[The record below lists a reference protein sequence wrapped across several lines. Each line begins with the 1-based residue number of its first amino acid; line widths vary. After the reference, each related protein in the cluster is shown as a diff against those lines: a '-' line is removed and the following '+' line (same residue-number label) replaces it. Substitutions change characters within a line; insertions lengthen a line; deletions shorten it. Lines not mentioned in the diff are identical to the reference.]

1 MFMLNNGG
9 AMALATVPDVCKTP
23 APPAGPVPIPY
34 PNMADTSMADPGGL
48 VPKVLVD
55 FKPAMNMSTKVL
67 MTSGDEAG
75 VAGGVASSKIKGE
88 MNFIDGSLKV
98 MVGGKP
104 AVRVTCQTMHNAK
117 NSMGMVSKPS
127 QTKVLV
133 PG

>member
-67 MTSGDEAG
+67 PR
-75 VAGGVASSKIKGE
+75 
-88 MNFIDGSLKV
+88 L
-98 MVGGKP
+98 
-104 AVRVTCQTMHNAK
+104 Q
-117 NSMGMVSKPS
+117 
-127 QTKVLV
+127 LV
-133 PG
+133 YP